1 MAKNATCLLCGTEYE
16 VCKYCQRTRLYTPWK
31 IDFDSPRHFQIYSIV
46 TDIRNNILT
55 NDEAKER
62 LEHLNVTADEMMT
75 FVESVQATL
84 KPVLG
89 VKEKP
94 LKVTKAVV
102 QDEQQTE
109 VQPQKKSKP
118 FRGRKK

>member
-46 TDIRNNILT
+46 TDVRNNILT

-62 LEHLNVTADEMMT
+62 LEHLDVTHDEVAT

-89 VKEKP
+89 IKDQPVKVEKI
-94 LKVTKAVV
+94 VV
-102 QDEQQTE
+102 QDKPQAE
-109 VQPQKKSKP
+109 VQPQKKSKS